1 MFRFTKK
8 RTNKIRKIK
17 KKTCKRRRT
26 RMSKRNH
33 MRCFRKRGGAA
44 PGGAKL
50 PMIIDQNNITY
61 SCTANPT
68 A

>member
-1 MFRFTKK
+1 MPRFTKK
-8 RTNKIRKIK
+8 RTRKIRK
-17 KKTCKRRRT
+17 KTFKRRRT
-26 RMSKRNH
+26 RV
-33 MRCFRKRGGAA
+33 RCLIKRGGAA
-44 PGGAKL
+44 LPGGTKL

>member
-1 MFRFTKK
+1 MARFTKK
-8 RTNKIRKIK
+8 RTRKIM
-17 KKTCKRRRT
+17 KKTFKRRRT
-26 RMSKRNH
+26 RTRV
-33 MRCFRKRGGAA
+33 RCVRKRGGAA
-44 PGGAKL
+44 LPGGTKL

>member
-1 MFRFTKK
+1 MPRLTKK
-8 RTNKIRKIK
+8 IRTNRKYKKRNTIRN
-17 KKTCKRRRT
+17 T
-26 RMSKRNH
+26 RRNH

-68 A
+68 S